1 MKKYTLPLFLL
12 ALCSCVQENVE
23 PVGKPA
29 PENKVHVTL
38 KADFQPATKVTF
50 GDDAQLMWEG
60 QDSVALLIGDDSS
73 RGVRPENNSLAGRLS
88 AVEPG
93 VFEGTVDLGSFN
105 RDDIHGAIYPY
116 NAEHHYRVF
125 EREGE
130 RISSL
135 GMMVGGK
142 RDSNGDFQQI
152 QKKDNV
158 LHGENI
164 TLFSSFRPDYTKDHP
179 NNGFEYGGEYL
190 LDDKKFE
197 WASAVIRFNVYG
209 KHANMDND
217 EVLKSIVL
225 APKMAGLAGV
235 QYYMKDTDTF
245 ETSSDAVSSSEK
257 STVTVTLQEGAT
269 IADKNQE
276 NGVKI
281 FMALLPNEEVTF
293 PEGAELTV
301 YTDKWFYYVP
311 LNGISVNL
319 ERGSIRKVALDM
331 STAVSPEKTYYS
343 ADGGE
348 WVMSLPS
355 KFQSLVVKGGIR
367 ADMLLDIRDAVQK
380 QSKAADLDLSQAVYE
395 NVEFPAIFAG
405 ESEPNPDEKL
415 KSIKFPSN
423 ITKIADGAFMYCKA
437 LESTDLS
444 TVSEIGRNAFRYSG
458 LKSLNVPSNVKLV
471 GREAFGDLRYVKSIY
486 YNPAIDW
493 ASLADKTPYR
503 SPMANRN
510 NTAEWNDRTNP
521 LTVTIGPA
529 VTEIPEYCF
538 DTNARLTE
546 LIIEGDNLKF
556 ISQWA
561 IRAYNIERIEFKGGI
576 PSLESAGTGSDFAK
590 KLSEYEGSVICPA
603 GKLAEFA
610 DNIAV
615 QYFLGTGKYM
625 IREAGSEG
633 NQSQVKYSA
642 DGTYWFDTLPS
653 TFSKLYVKTEG
664 ENKLTIGELYMI
676 KSAMQAQ
683 KQPVELDMSQATYM
697 SQTFPALF
705 NSTSLDAPVTYLK
718 AIKLPKNITG
728 IANNAFQYC
737 DSLESIDL
745 TGITSIGDYAFHYCG
760 LKDVNVPSSVTSI
773 GNRAF
778 FHLKYAEHVYY
789 NVPVT
794 TQRVLGCRDN
804 GADEWNSA
812 ANPMTVTIG
821 PAVTALADYMFDTN
835 GRLTELIFEC
845 EGVELG
851 GNNWLIRAYNLKRI
865 EFKAGPPSANAK
877 TPGSDFAKNISTGE
891 GSIICPDGMY
901 DAFNSNPSIQ
911 NLLATGKFIL
921 KEKGEADPAALYS
934 IDGQNWSDK
943 VPANFTR
950 LYVSNK
956 PDGTLTA
963 TDIVDIANA
972 VKNQS
977 GPVDVDMSAS
987 VLKSEEFPAYFQDN
1001 LNLRSIIFPSNVT
1014 AISANA
1020 FMGCSALES
1029 ADLSKITKYG
1039 AEAFKLSGIRRVRLE
1054 NSVTSLGKD
1063 VFRCCY
1069 QLSDAYFDV
1078 SAEAYAGVSDPGTFR
1093 WNNPVNMTKQAD
1105 LTLTIGPNAT
1115 LPRYGASDNR
1125 NLVKLIFEHNGDSD
1139 RATGPNAFNRT
1150 TNLRTVICAGKTGL
1164 MYGLVHAD
1172 TGKDVPASKTKYL
1185 VVPDDCMELYQNHSQ
1200 TNSFYQQFVV
1210 NCGFK
1215 LIEQGDYEN

>member
-50 GDDAQLMWEG
+50 GDDAQLVWEG

-269 IADKNQE
+269 IADKNQD

-319 ERGSIRKVALDM
+319 ERGSVRKVALDM

-405 ESEPNPDEKL
+405 ESDPNPDEKL

-576 PSLESAGTGSDFAK
+576 PSAESEGTGSDFAK

-718 AIKLPKNITG
+718 TIKLPKNITG

-865 EFKAGPPSANAK
+865 EFKAGPPSANEK

-891 GSIICPDGMY
+891 GSIICPYGMY
-901 DAFNSNPSIQ
+901 DAFNANPNIQ
-911 NLLATGKFIL
+911 NLLDSGKFIL
-921 KEKGEADPAALYS
+921 KEKGEAEPSALYS
-934 IDGQNWSDK
+934 TDGQNW
-943 VPANFTR
+943 VETIPASFSKI
-950 LYVSNK
+950 YVGNK
-956 PDGTLTA
+956 PEGTLTA
-963 TDIVDIANA
+963 KDIVDLANA
-972 VKNQS
+972 VAAQS
-977 GPVDVDMSAS
+977 GLVDVDMSAA
-987 VLKSEEFPAYFQDN
+987 VLKSEEFPAYFQGN
-1001 LNLRSIIFPSNVT
+1001 VQLKSIKFPSNVN
-1014 AISANA
+1014 AVSANA
-1020 FMGCSALES
+1020 FMECSALES
-1029 ADLSKITKYG
+1029 ADLSNITRFGDY
-1039 AEAFKLSGIRRVRLE
+1039 AFKFSGIKSVRLE
-1054 NSVTSLGKD
+1054 NSITSLGKD

-1069 QLSDAYFDV
+1069 QLAQAYFNVSSEAYNV
-1078 SAEAYAGVSDPGTFR
+1078 SADTGTFR
-1093 WNNPVNMTKQAD
+1093 WDSKDTTAQKAE
-1105 LTLTIGPNAT
+1105 LTLTIGPDAT

-1125 NLVKLIFEHNGDSD
+1125 NLVKLIFEHNGDAD
-1139 RATGPNAFNRT
+1139 KGTGNNAFNRT
-1150 TNLRTVICAGKTGL
+1150 VNLHTVICKGKTGL
-1164 MYGLVHAD
+1164 MYGSVHAD

-1185 VVPDDCMELYQNHSQ
+1185 VVPDDCKELYQNHSQ

>member
-1 MKKYTLPLFLL
+1 M
-12 ALCSCVQENVE
+12 E
-23 PVGKPA
+23 PVEEPA
-29 PENKVHVTL
+29 SENKVHVTL
-38 KADFQPATKVTF
+38 TADFQPDTKVTF
-50 GDDAQLMWEG
+50 GDDSQLIWEG

-73 RGVRPENNSLAGRLS
+73 RGVRPENTSLTGRLS

-93 VFEGTVDLGSFN
+93 VFEGIVDLGSFN
-105 RDDIHGAIYPY
+105 RDDIQGAIYPY
-116 NAEHHYRVF
+116 NAEHHFRMF

-130 RISSL
+130 RLYGL

-142 RDSNGDFQQI
+142 LDANGNFQQI

-164 TLFSSFRPDYTKDHP
+164 TLYSNFRADYTKDHP

-197 WASAVIRFNVYG
+197 WASAVIRFNVFG
-209 KHANMDND
+209 KHVNMDND

-225 APKMAGLAGV
+225 TPKTAGLAGIH
-235 QYYMKDTDTF
+235 YYMKDTDTF
-245 ETSSDAVSSSEK
+245 ETSSDAISSTEK
-257 STVTVTLQEGAT
+257 STVTVTLEEGAT
-269 IADKNQE
+269 IADKNSE
-276 NGVKI
+276 NGVKV
-281 FMALLPNEEVTF
+281 FMSLLPNGFVTF
-293 PEGAELTV
+293 PEGSELTV
-301 YTDKWFYYVP
+301 YTDKWFYYIP
-311 LNGISVNL
+311 LNGITVNL
-319 ERGSIRKVALDM
+319 ERGKVRKVALDM
-331 STAVSPEKTYYS
+331 ATAVSPEKTYYS

-355 KFQSLVVKGGIR
+355 KFQSLVVKGGLR
-367 ADMLLDIRDAVQK
+367 ADMLVDIRDAVWK
-380 QSKAADLDLSQAVYE
+380 QSKAADIDLSQAVYE
-395 NVEFPAIFAG
+395 SIEFPAIFAG
-405 ESEPNPDEKL
+405 ESDPNPDQKL

-423 ITKIADGAFMYCKA
+423 VTKIADGAFMYCKA

-444 TVSEIGRNAFRYSG
+444 TVREIGKNAFRYSG

-486 YNPAIDW
+486 YNPSIDW
-493 ASLADKTPYR
+493 ASLSDKTPYR

-556 ISQWA
+556 IAQWA

-576 PSLESAGTGSDFAK
+576 PSLESAGTGADFAK

-633 NQSQVKYSA
+633 NQSQVQYST
-642 DGTYWFDTLPS
+642 DGTYWFGTLPS

-664 ENKLTIGELYMI
+664 ESELTIGELYMI
-676 KSAMQAQ
+676 KSTMQAQ
-683 KQPVELDMSQATYM
+683 SQPVELDMSQATYM

-705 NSTSLDAPVTYLK
+705 NSTSLDAPVTYIK
-718 AIKLPKNITG
+718 SIKLPKNITG

-745 TGITSIGDYAFHYCG
+745 TGITSIGDYAFQYSG

-794 TQRVLGCRDN
+794 TQRMLGCRDS
-804 GADEWNSA
+804 GAEEWNSA
-812 ANPMTVTIG
+812 AYPMKVTIG

-877 TPGSDFAKNISTGE
+877 TPGSDFAKNIATGE

-901 DAFNSNPSIQ
+901 DAFNSNPNIQ

-934 IDGQNWSDK
+934 TDGQNWSESI
-943 VPANFTR
+943 PANFTKI
-950 LYVSNK
+950 YVSNK
-956 PDGTLTA
+956 QDGTVTVK
-963 TDIVDIANA
+963 DIVDLANA
-972 VKNQS
+972 VNAQS
-977 GPVDVDMSAS
+977 GLVDVDMSAS
-987 VLKSEEFPAYFQDN
+987 VLKSEEFPAYFQGN
-1001 LNLRSIIFPSNVT
+1001 LQLKSIKFPSNVT
-1014 AISANA
+1014 AVSANA
-1020 FMGCSALES
+1020 FTGCTALES
-1029 ADLSKITKYG
+1029 ADLSNITRFG
-1039 AEAFKLSGIRRVRLE
+1039 DSAFRSSGLKDVRLE
-1054 NSVTSLGKD
+1054 NSITSLGKD

-1069 QLSDAYFDV
+1069 QLAQAYFNV
-1078 SAEAYAGVSDPGTFR
+1078 SAQAYNVSADTGTFR
-1093 WNNPVNMTKQAD
+1093 WDNKDTTAQQAE
-1105 LTLTIGPNAT
+1105 LTLTIGPDAT

-1125 NLVKLIFEHNGDSD
+1125 NLVKIIFEHDGDAD
-1139 RATGPNAFNRT
+1139 KGTGNNAFNRT
-1150 TNLRTVICAGKTGL
+1150 VNLHTVICKGKAGL
-1164 MYGLVHAD
+1164 MYGSVHAD
-1172 TGKDVPASKTKYL
+1172 TGKDVPASRTKCL
-1185 VVPDDCMELYQNHSQ
+1185 VVPDECMELYQNHSQ
-1200 TNSFYQQFVV
+1200 SNSFYQQFVV